1 MDQSIN
7 TAWCM
12 SSILMAWIAW
22 ERSRV
27 GTQKTGSWVVI
38 GLALVHLASV
48 AAGYEKVALL
58 ANSAMLLVGLLLIL
72 SEKRWRLKNRIE

>member
-48 AAGYEKVALL
+48 AA
-58 ANSAMLLVGLLLIL
+58 
-72 SEKRWRLKNRIE
+72 